1 MYNKKQWESN
11 ELITK
16 EALNNIENGIET
28 LDKRKSNAYFI
39 DLEEWGIHNGFLG
52 EREYVL
58 GDDGNYLP
66 KYTDEEYDI
75 AHNNKEGLN
84 AALQYAVDNGYD
96 TAVLPNS
103 SKIFICWEEANEN
116 CYAYYAYNKKHIIMP
131 SNLDFNM
138 NNSTIKV
145 IFDSKNRNPY
155 DKSRHDFE
163 NPIYRLNGYL
173 ITMNACYNSS
183 IRNGTLLGTLYERAY
198 IVDSVNETGTERNFD
213 FGVGIN
219 IGQGS
224 SFIKIDNMTIKGFMA
239 DGIASMTDHD
249 PAKGNALYNPP
260 FNHKGY
266 IKNTGELIEQAGCF
280 TTDLLDISD
289 WNTKEAIMR
298 TNIGYTRVPNIF
310 NESFFVSFFDKD
322 KNFILVSKER
332 YLQNFLVPNHAKYM
346 RVSIMREPETTQVG
360 VKKEFQITPKAG
372 EFCHINFCD
381 ISENHRGGIANMV
394 NNTIVERC
402 KIYNNGMGAYENV
415 SAFGDTTRYGINC
428 EDCLPLNF
436 IVRDTYFYNMF
447 HGILFA
453 GGTIHCQNNIFNK
466 ISSSPLCIYN
476 CENAFFSENTI
487 IASGNLGSTGSSV
500 YDRTFMIKNNK
511 FIDSSFSLGAA
522 NNLNSQVSGNVFK
535 GLCNFSA
542 PIVQSQN
549 RDILFDFYRN
559 DDYTYVGGSCNASNC
574 HNVIANIHDTLYS
587 TAGFRIESNKNSRDV
602 QFNNVCTYGN
612 PRTVSNQLYNSEV
625 NDFTYLYSSY
635 NNMQYEDE
643 TGYWNYNVSAINCE
657 LNNTGYKLGDYANC
671 NIEMNYVFK
680 DTKFNINNKIDYLFQ
695 ALWYNNEFFKKMNFK
710 FESCE
715 FNISKETFNAIF
727 KPGNAKFSGD
737 IIFNNCIF
745 NSDIENEISLFSS
758 QWSSIPEGTNLNIRL
773 NNCKINGKFKCTDL
787 TTVNGLFHL
796 FINDEEHDISTL
808 I

>member
-39 DLEEWGIHNGFLG
+39 DLEEWGIHNGFLD

-66 KYTDEEYDI
+66 KYTDEEYEI

-84 AALQYAVDNGYD
+84 AALQYAVDNGYN
-96 TAVLPNS
+96 TAVLPNGS
-103 SKIFICWEEANEN
+103 EIFICWEEPNERVT
-116 CYAYYAYNKKHIIMP
+116 AYWGYTKEHIIMP
-131 SNLDFNM
+131 SNLDFDM
-138 NNSTIKV
+138 NGSTIKV
-145 IFDSKNRNPY
+145 IFDSKNINPY
-155 DKSRHDFE
+155 DKSKHDFN
-163 NPIYRLNGYL
+163 NPIYKLNGHL

-198 IVDSVNETGTERNFD
+198 IVDSTNESGSERNFD

-249 PAKGNALYNPP
+249 PAKGKALYNPP
-260 FNHKGY
+260 FNHNGY
-266 IKNTGELIEQAGCF
+266 IKNTGELVEQAGCF

-298 TNIGYTRVPNIF
+298 TNMGYSRVPNIF

-332 YLQNFLVPNHAKYM
+332 YLQNFLVPIHAKYM
-346 RVSIMREPETTQVG
+346 RVSIVREPETTQVG
-360 VKKEFQITPKAG
+360 VMKEFQITPKAG

-402 KIYNNGMGAYENV
+402 KIYNNGAGAYENV
-415 SAFGDTTRYGINC
+415 GVFGDSTRYGINC
-428 EDCLPLNF
+428 EDCLPLNL
-436 IVRDTYFYNMF
+436 IIRDCYFYNMF

-466 ISSSPLCIYN
+466 IGGCPLNIYN

-511 FIDSSFSLGAA
+511 FIDSSFSLGTV
-522 NNLNSQVSGNVFK
+522 NNLNYQVSGNVFK
-535 GLCNFSA
+535 GLCEFSA
-542 PIVQSQN
+542 PLAQSQN

-559 DDYTYVGGSCNASNC
+559 DDYTYKGGSCNASNC

-587 TAGFRIESNKNSRDV
+587 TAGFYIESDKNSRDV

-625 NDFTYLYSSY
+625 NDFAYLHSSY
-635 NNMQYEDE
+635 SNMQYEDG
-643 TGYWNYNVSAINCE
+643 TGYWTYNVSAINCE
-657 LNNTGYKLGDYANC
+657 LNNTGYTLGDYANC
-671 NIEMNYVFK
+671 DIEMNYVFK
-680 DTKFNINNKIDYLFQ
+680 DTKFNIDNKIDHLFNGY
-695 ALWYNNEFFKKMNFK
+695 WYNNEFFKKMNFK

-715 FNISKETFNAIF
+715 FNISNETFNAIF
-727 KPGNAKFSGD
+727 KPNNAKFSED

-745 NSDIENEISLFSS
+745 NSDIENEISLFTSR
-758 QWSSIPEGTNLNIRL
+758 WSDIPEGTNLNIRL

-796 FINDEEHDISTL
+796 FINDEEHNISTL

>member
-39 DLEEWGIHNGFLG
+39 DLEEWGIHNGFLD

-84 AALQYAVDNGYD
+84 AALQYAVDNGYN
-96 TAVLPNS
+96 TAVLPNGS
-103 SKIFICWEEANEN
+103 EIFICWEEPNERVT
-116 CYAYYAYNKKHIIMP
+116 AYWGYTREHIIMP
-131 SNLDFNM
+131 SNLDFDM
-138 NNSTIKV
+138 NGSTIKV
-145 IFDSKNRNPY
+145 IFDSKNINPY
-155 DKSRHDFE
+155 DKSKHDFN
-163 NPIYRLNGYL
+163 NPIYKLNGHL

-198 IVDSVNETGTERNFD
+198 IVDSTNESGSERNFD

-249 PAKGNALYNPP
+249 PAKGKALYNPP
-260 FNHKGY
+260 FNHNGY
-266 IKNTGELIEQAGCF
+266 IKNTGELVEQAGCF

-298 TNIGYTRVPNIF
+298 TNMGYSRVPNIF

-332 YLQNFLVPNHAKYM
+332 YLQNFLVPIHAKYM
-346 RVSIMREPETTQVG
+346 RVSIVRDPETTQVG
-360 VKKEFQITPKAG
+360 VMKEFQLTPKAG

-402 KIYNNGMGAYENV
+402 KIYNNGAGAYENV
-415 SAFGDTTRYGINC
+415 GVFGDSTRYGINC
-428 EDCLPLNF
+428 EDCLPLNL
-436 IVRDTYFYNMF
+436 IIRDCYFYNMF

-466 ISSSPLCIYN
+466 IGGCPLNIFN
-476 CENAFFSENTI
+476 CENAFFSEYTI

-511 FIDSSFSLGAA
+511 FIDSSFSLGTV
-522 NNLNSQVSGNVFK
+522 NNLNYQVSGNVFK
-535 GLCNFSA
+535 GLCEFSA
-542 PIVQSQN
+542 PLAQSQN

-559 DDYTYVGGSCNASNC
+559 DDYTYKGGSCNASNC

-587 TAGFRIESNKNSRDV
+587 TAGFYITSDKNSRDV

-625 NDFTYLYSSY
+625 NDFAYLHSSY
-635 NNMQYEDE
+635 SNMQYEDG
-643 TGYWNYNVSAINCE
+643 TGYWTYNVSAINCE
-657 LNNTGYKLGDYANC
+657 LNNTGYTLGDYANC
-671 NIEMNYVFK
+671 DIEMNYVFK
-680 DTKFNINNKIDYLFQ
+680 DTKFNIDNKIDHLFNGY
-695 ALWYNNEFFKKMNFK
+695 WYNNEFFKKMNFK

-715 FNISKETFNAIF
+715 FNISNETFNAIF
-727 KPGNAKFSGD
+727 KPNNAKFSED

-745 NSDIENEISLFSS
+745 NSDIENEISLFTSR
-758 QWSSIPEGTNLNIRL
+758 WSDIPEGTNLNIRL

-796 FINDEEHDISTL
+796 FINDEEHNISTL

>member
-39 DLEEWGIHNGFLG
+39 DLEEWGIHNGFLD

-66 KYTDEEYDI
+66 KYTDEEYEI

-84 AALQYAVDNGYD
+84 AALQYAVDNGYN
-96 TAVLPNS
+96 TAVLPNGS
-103 SKIFICWEEANEN
+103 EIFICWEEANEKCN
-116 CYAYYAYNKKHIIMP
+116 AYYAYNKKHIIMP
-131 SNLDFNM
+131 SNLDFDM
-138 NNSTIKV
+138 NNSTIKI
-145 IFDSKNRNPY
+145 IFDSKNINPY
-155 DKSRHDFE
+155 DKSKHDFN
-163 NPIYRLNGYL
+163 NPIYKLNGHL

-198 IVDSVNETGTERNFD
+198 IVDSANESGSERNFD

-249 PAKGNALYNPP
+249 PAKGKALYNPP
-260 FNHKGY
+260 FNHNGY
-266 IKNTGELIEQAGCF
+266 IKNTGELVEQAGCF

-332 YLQNFLVPNHAKYM
+332 YLQNFLVPIHAKYM
-346 RVSIMREPETTQVG
+346 RVSIVREPETTQVG
-360 VKKEFQITPKAG
+360 VMKEFQITPKAG
-372 EFCHINFCD
+372 EFCHINLCD

-415 SAFGDTTRYGINC
+415 GVFGDTTRYGINC

-466 ISSSPLCIYN
+466 IGGCPLNIYN

-511 FIDSSFSLGAA
+511 FIDSSFSLGTV

-542 PIVQSQN
+542 PLAQSQN

-559 DDYTYVGGSCNASNC
+559 DDHTYIGGSCNASNC
-574 HNVIANIHDTLYS
+574 HNVIANIHDTLCS
-587 TAGFRIESNKNSRDV
+587 TAGFHITSDKNSRDV

-625 NDFTYLYSSY
+625 NDFAYLHSSY
-635 NNMQYEDE
+635 SGMQYEDG
-643 TGYWNYNVSAINCE
+643 TKYWAYNVSAINCE
-657 LNNTGYKLGDYANC
+657 LNNTGYTLGDYANC
-671 NIEMNYVFK
+671 DIEMNYVFK
-680 DTKFNINNKIDYLFQ
+680 DTKFNIDNKIDHLFQ
-695 ALWYNNEFFKKMNFK
+695 GYWYNNEFFKKMNFK

-715 FNISKETFNAIF
+715 FNILNETFNAIF
-727 KPGNAKFSGD
+727 KPYNAKFSED

-745 NSDIENEISLFSS
+745 NSDIENEISLFTSG
-758 QWSSIPEGTNLNIRL
+758 WSSIPEGTNLNIRL

>member
-39 DLEEWGIHNGFLG
+39 DLEEWGIHNGFLD

-66 KYTDEEYDI
+66 KYTDEEYEI

-84 AALQYAVDNGYD
+84 AALQYAVDNGYN
-96 TAVLPNS
+96 TAVLPNGS
-103 SKIFICWEEANEN
+103 EIFICWEEPNERVT
-116 CYAYYAYNKKHIIMP
+116 AYWGYTREHIIMP
-131 SNLDFNM
+131 SNLDFDM

-145 IFDSKNRNPY
+145 IFDSKNINPY
-155 DKSRHDFE
+155 DKSKHDFN
-163 NPIYRLNGYL
+163 NPIYKLNGHL

-198 IVDSVNETGTERNFD
+198 IVDSINESGSERNFD

-249 PAKGNALYNPP
+249 PAKGKVLYNPP
-260 FNHKGY
+260 FNHNGY
-266 IKNTGELIEQAGCF
+266 IKNTGELVEQAGCF

-332 YLQNFLVPNHAKYM
+332 YLQNFLVPIHAKYM
-346 RVSIMREPETTQVG
+346 RVSIVREPETTQVG
-360 VKKEFQITPKAG
+360 VTKDFQITPKAG

-415 SAFGDTTRYGINC
+415 GVFGDTTRYGINC
-428 EDCLPLNF
+428 EDCLPLNL
-436 IVRDTYFYNMF
+436 IIRDCYFYNMF

-466 ISSSPLCIYN
+466 IGGCPLNIYN

-511 FIDSSFSLGAA
+511 FIDSSFSLGTA

-535 GLCNFSA
+535 GFCEFSA
-542 PIVQSQN
+542 PLAQSQN

-559 DDYTYVGGSCNASNC
+559 DDHTYKGGSCNASNC

-587 TAGFRIESNKNSRDV
+587 TAGFYITSDKNSRDV

-625 NDFTYLYSSY
+625 NDFAYLHSSY
-635 NNMQYEDE
+635 SNMQYEDG
-643 TGYWNYNVSAINCE
+643 TGYWTYNVSAINCE
-657 LNNTGYKLGDYANC
+657 LNNTGYTLGDYANC
-671 NIEMNYVFK
+671 DIEMNYVFK
-680 DTKFNINNKIDYLFQ
+680 DTKFNIDNKIDHLFHGY
-695 ALWYNNEFFKKMNFK
+695 WFNNEFFKKMNFK

-715 FNISKETFNAIF
+715 FNISNETFNAIF
-727 KPGNAKFSGD
+727 KPNNAKFSED

-745 NSDIENEISLFSS
+745 NSDIENEISLFTS
-758 QWSSIPEGTNLNIRL
+758 QWSDIPEGTNLNIRL